1 VVVHSLDRILR
12 YHLLISKY
20 IFIIS
25 KSTVQSLV
33 RIILPIFNKLSYLKI
48 ILRIMN
54 MKTSVLLTATIATIL
69 TLVTLALAVPAPVM
83 AGSASG
89 GGGGSGG
96 EAGNGGIGGVGGI
109 AVFGFA
115 NGGDADGG
123 HGGDANGGYA
133 QCQTGCMD
141 YHVPKG

>member
-1 VVVHSLDRILR
+1 MWYTLR

-20 IFIIS
+20 IFIVS
-25 KSTVQSLV
+25 KSTVQPLV

-54 MKTSVLLTATIATIL
+54 KKTCVLLTATIATVL
-69 TLVTLALAVPAPVM
+69 TLVTLALSGPAPVM

-96 EAGNGGIGGVGGI
+96 DAGNGGIGGVGGI

-115 NGGDADGG
+115 NGGDANGG

-133 QCQTGCMD
+133 ECQTGCTD
-141 YHVPKG
+141 YQVPKS

>member
-1 VVVHSLDRILR
+1 LLDRILR

-25 KSTVQSLV
+25 KSTVQRPV
-33 RIILPIFNKLSYLKI
+33 RIILLIFNKLSYLKI
-48 ILRIMN
+48 ILRIMKK
-54 MKTSVLLTATIATIL
+54 KTSVLYTATIATIL
-69 TLVTLALAVPAPVM
+69 TLVTLALEVPAPVM

-96 EAGNGGIGGVGGI
+96 VAGNGGIGGVGGI

-115 NGGDADGG
+115 DGGNADGG

-141 YHVPKG
+141 YHIPKS

>member
-1 VVVHSLDRILR
+1 LLQLSYKL
-12 YHLLISKY
+12 YLLISKY

-25 KSTVQSLV
+25 KSTVQRLV
-33 RIILPIFNKLSYLKI
+33 RIILPTFNKLSYLKI

-54 MKTSVLLTATIATIL
+54 KKTSVLLTATIATIL
-69 TLVTLALAVPAPVM
+69 ALVTLALAVPAPVM

-133 QCQTGCMD
+133 QCQTGCID
-141 YHVPKG
+141 YHVPKS

>member
-1 VVVHSLDRILR
+1 LLQLSYKL
-12 YHLLISKY
+12 HLLISKY
-20 IFIIS
+20 IFILS
-25 KSTVQSLV
+25 KSTVQPLV

-54 MKTSVLLTATIATIL
+54 KKTSVLLTAAIATVL
-69 TLVTLALAVPAPVM
+69 TLVTFALAVPAPVM

-96 EAGNGGIGGVGGI
+96 DAGNGGIGGVGGI

-115 NGGDADGG
+115 NGGDANGG

-133 QCQTGCMD
+133 QCQTGCTD
-141 YHVPKG
+141 YTVPKS